1 MHRSGQKQ
9 VRNGQLLRLLRRS
22 AAFFTATV
30 TILLFYATTE
40 PELSS
45 SLLSSLAESPAFVAA
60 ALRAELGRPET
71 QQSLLN
77 HLPWWQSAVLAETV
91 LLRDG
96 EDTVT
101 TFLSRETTADA
112 SEPVHSEVRPSPG
125 ANGDMETLLEDEG
138 EEEIEIPAMPEA
150 DTGETIV
157 ERTLLPGTS
166 SNYVSAGGVYINN
179 RAQKSLDWDA
189 LAAEDFSLPLGD
201 APQVLIYH
209 THGSESYAREGEDV
223 YVETDPARTNNNAY
237 NMVRV
242 GDELAAVLKANG
254 ISVIHDRTLYDYPQY
269 NSSYSRS
276 LEGMLAYLE
285 KYPSIRVMLDL
296 HRDALVSTNGTI
308 YKTVAMADGE
318 KVAQLLLVVGSDA
331 GGQPH
336 AKWKENLHF
345 AVALQQ
351 QISASWPDLARPI
364 TLRSSRFNQQVS
376 TGALL
381 IEVGTHGNT
390 LQEALRSARLLGY
403 SLSSLLLDPS

>member
-1 MHRSGQKQ
+1 MRTAKRTRPRDGQI
-9 VRNGQLLRLLRRS
+9 LRLLRRS

-30 TILLFYATTE
+30 TIWVFYATTE

-45 SLLSSLAESPAFVAA
+45 ELLSSLAESPSFVAA

-71 QQSLLN
+71 EQSVLKQLS
-77 HLPWWQSAVLAETV
+77 WWQSVVLAEAV

-96 EDTVT
+96 ETAVGS
-101 TFLSRETTADA
+101 FLSERTTADKKDPPTPANLPA
-112 SEPVHSEVRPSPG
+112 SE
-125 ANGDMETLLEDEG
+125 NGDMGVLLEDEG
-138 EEEIEIPAMPEA
+138 EEEFHIPAMPE
-150 DTGETIV
+150 TENNSHIV

-166 SNYVSAGGVYINN
+166 SHFVSAGGVFLNN
-179 RAQKSLDWDA
+179 RAGKELDWDA
-189 LAAEDFSLPLGD
+189 LAAEPLSLSLED

-209 THGSESYAREGEDV
+209 THGSEAYAPEGKDL
-223 YVETDPARTNNNAY
+223 YTETDTARTNNNAY

-254 ISVIHDRTLYDYPQY
+254 ISVIHDRTLYDYPEY
-269 NSSYSRS
+269 NNSYSRS
-276 LEGMLAYLE
+276 LKGMLAYQE

-296 HRDALVSTNGTI
+296 HRDALVSTDGTI
-308 YKTVAMADGE
+308 YKTVTTVDGE

-331 GGQPH
+331 GGQKHP
-336 AKWKENLHF
+336 KWKENLKF
-345 AVALQQ
+345 ALALQRELNN
-351 QISASWPDLARPI
+351 SWPDLARPI

-381 IEVGTHGNT
+381 IEVGTHGNS

-403 SLSSLLLDPS
+403 SLSTLLLRQS